1 MLRASSTSSVDIS
14 ADNTNW
20 SQSIGAQLVLNDT
33 LYTRI
38 RNGPNYTQKRSGTVT
53 VFATGGDTYTRGSNN
68 YENTTAGTYGSGS
81 YQITQNLGDVDDNWQ
96 SWTEVDRYPD
106 AASIAPIFTYG
117 AKLNLVGTAPTS
129 GFLLNTNYDVSGG
142 NGNSMRVMVTTD
154 GFDNLIISDP
164 GYGYSI
170 GDTVTITGSGGEVC
184 TLTVAEYEKVLVSA
198 DATHNRAE
206 PDFMYFGD
214 VTITGLGT
222 EYASGTYNNLESP
235 YTNLANNN
243 PTTAQN
249 LVASLNGQ
257 GVKMTAIID
266 GTGGFIRKNNT
277 GNWVQQ
283 LTVEEDDIINMKIRA
298 SNIYENSVT
307 ATVRLQGPPDGNPD
321 IGNPTGGPSS
331 PTFTETTHS
340 LTLITR
346 EERTVPYPFHATPV
360 FLSDPGVEQ
369 IAEVKIAGLD
379 AATTATITGG
389 VGSLSVDQVN
399 WGSSV
404 TILPSNE
411 ILFVRQNASTGSGG
425 LAQLSYRIGNGADV
439 LAGDAII
446 DTFRVYTRQFN
457 TLGDF
462 ITETWFGQGFTNYT
476 EFGIPAFAATQ
487 FYLSLVGA
495 GG

>member
-1 MLRASSTSSVDIS
+1 
-14 ADNTNW
+14 
-20 SQSIGAQLVLNDT
+20 
-33 LYTRI
+33 
-38 RNGPNYTQKRSGTVT
+38 
-53 VFATGGDTYTRGSNN
+53 
-68 YENTTAGTYGSGS
+68 
-81 YQITQNLGDVDDNWQ
+81 
-96 SWTEVDRYPD
+96 
-106 AASIAPIFTYG
+106 
-117 AKLNLVGTAPTS
+117 
-129 GFLLNTNYDVSGG
+129 
-142 NGNSMRVMVTTD
+142 MVTTD

-340 LTLITR
+340 ITLITR
-346 EERTVPYPFHATPV
+346 
-360 FLSDPGVEQ
+360 
-369 IAEVKIAGLD
+369 
-379 AATTATITGG
+379 
-389 VGSLSVDQVN
+389 
-399 WGSSV
+399 
-404 TILPSNE
+404 
-411 ILFVRQNASTGSGG
+411 
-425 LAQLSYRIGNGADV
+425 
-439 LAGDAII
+439 
-446 DTFRVYTRQFN
+446 
-457 TLGDF
+457 
-462 ITETWFGQGFTNYT
+462 
-476 EFGIPAFAATQ
+476 
-487 FYLSLVGA
+487 
-495 GG
+495 